1 MLNKEEF
8 NKIEKID
15 QPNLLDSLEN
25 FNCFV
30 FFISKNH
37 SRSYLFELA
46 NKLNKSTI
54 LIKLDNAG
62 VDYDHYK
69 SVKFNLPINCES
81 NKEAMKHFQSLLNMS
96 LKLNRPQFT
105 NFSSSC
111 DHIYSSENQFDFNQ
125 IEIKMINDNEAII
138 SDFAGCSYIVNL
150 LTNRIIR
157 IQSSIQELCW
167 IDHLDKMLVR
177 NSLSVLL
184 CDRFQ
189 NRFKIIRKNFCQSR
203 FQKVLAVYM
212 KTNRKT
218 YIYSDQL
225 FLIFN
230 ENFKLECHKR
240 FKIKQFFN
248 VQVVHDKILLID
260 EESIYIVDSNIE
272 LLKHLKFESK
282 IQINIQFDSN
292 HVFVSTINNIQII
305 SLKSLN
311 VIGFIETKKNL
322 LMVFKDYLLLETRNF
337 FQIYKLDFKKN
348 RNSSIFLCNFNP
360 FENPH
365 LYCDPYI
372 IPCGQTV
379 CLNCIYENSDD
390 EKHLSCYFCNQK
402 HSILPQSLKK
412 NHEIETLL
420 LNEEIM
426 KEIFEKGEPILD
438 DLGLFLLFIINSII
452 KNYLFKSRIGV
463 VLMTD
468 LTILRICLKY
478 AFNLFIMS

>member
-150 LTNRIIR
+150 LIYEKCNKLSLLIHNVKVPYSERYINP
-157 IQSSIQELCW
+157 
-167 IDHLDKMLVR
+167 
-177 NSLSVLL
+177 NSV
-184 CDRFQ
+184 
-189 NRFKIIRKNFCQSR
+189 
-203 FQKVLAVYM
+203 
-212 KTNRKT
+212 
-218 YIYSDQL
+218 
-225 FLIFN
+225 FLIPD
-230 ENFKLECHKR
+230 K
-240 FKIKQFFN
+240 FFN
-248 VQVVHDKILLID
+248 
-260 EESIYIVDSNIE
+260 
-272 LLKHLKFESK
+272 
-282 IQINIQFDSN
+282 
-292 HVFVSTINNIQII
+292 
-305 SLKSLN
+305 
-311 VIGFIETKKNL
+311 
-322 LMVFKDYLLLETRNF
+322 
-337 FQIYKLDFKKN
+337 
-348 RNSSIFLCNFNP
+348 SSC
-360 FENPH
+360 
-365 LYCDPYI
+365 
-372 IPCGQTV
+372 
-379 CLNCIYENSDD
+379 
-390 EKHLSCYFCNQK
+390 
-402 HSILPQSLKK
+402 
-412 NHEIETLL
+412 
-420 LNEEIM
+420 
-426 KEIFEKGEPILD
+426 
-438 DLGLFLLFIINSII
+438 I
-452 KNYLFKSRIGV
+452 KN
-463 VLMTD
+463 
-468 LTILRICLKY
+468 
-478 AFNLFIMS
+478 